1 MKYKYIFN
9 SKGDWVA
16 FIFEDGNVFSAK
28 DRQWIGFEQD
38 GDIYSPKGEY
48 MGKLKEARGGYEAYR
63 VLHHYSAS
71 RKFKSRPPFPSRP
84 LFPSKPGVS
93 TISTYLPAGYKDI
106 FDEEQASEKI
116 EQDSGTEEIAEDG
129 VDSQEN

>member
-16 FIFEDGNVFSAK
+16 FIPEDGNVFSAK

-38 GDIYSPKGEY
+38 GDIYSPKGEC
-48 MGKLKEARGGYEAYR
+48 MGELKEARGGYEAYR

-71 RKFKSRPPFPSRP
+71 KKFKSRPQFPSRP
-84 LFPSKPGVS
+84 LFPPKPGVS
-93 TISTYLPAGYKDI
+93 TVSTYLPAGYKDI
-106 FDEEQASEKI
+106 FDEEKISEKI
-116 EQDSGTEEIAEDG
+116 EENSDMGEMTEDG
-129 VDSQEN
+129 TGSQEN